1 MYIVKLS
8 NEGDYLVR
16 TSVNSFSTTLKKE
29 EATEFKTLED
39 GELYLKAMSLKFL
52 WPESKVVSV

>member
-29 EATEFKTLED
+29 EATDFKTLKD
-39 GELYLKAMSLKFL
+39 AELYLKAMSLKFI
-52 WPESKVVSV
+52 WPESQVVRV

>member
-52 WPESKVVSV
+52 WPESQVVSV